1 MENIRK
7 ASLDDH
13 PTIIDIYN
21 QAVEA
26 GFQTADTEK
35 VTYEEA
41 LNWMRGHLKDPHPVF
56 VFTIDDQVAG
66 WLSISAYRPGRKA
79 LRFTKEVS
87 SYVHKNY
94 RARGIGSKLLEH
106 AIEYCRQQSIRN
118 IFAILLDCNKAS
130 VRTLEKYGFSR
141 WAHLPEVADFDGQVV
156 GQYYYGKKVDD

>member
-1 MENIRK
+1 MEKIRK
-7 ASLDDH
+7 ASLEEH
-13 PTIIDIYN
+13 RAVIDIYN
-21 QAVEA
+21 QAIEA

-35 VTYEEA
+35 ITHEEA

-56 VFTIDDQVAG
+56 VYTIDDEVVG

-87 SYVHKNY
+87 SYVHKDY
-94 RARGIGSKLLEH
+94 RARGIGSELLEH
-106 AIEYCRQQSIRN
+106 ALGYCRQHNIRN

-130 VRTLEKYGFSR
+130 VRTLEKYGFSH

-156 GQYYYGKKVDD
+156 GQYYYGRRVNK